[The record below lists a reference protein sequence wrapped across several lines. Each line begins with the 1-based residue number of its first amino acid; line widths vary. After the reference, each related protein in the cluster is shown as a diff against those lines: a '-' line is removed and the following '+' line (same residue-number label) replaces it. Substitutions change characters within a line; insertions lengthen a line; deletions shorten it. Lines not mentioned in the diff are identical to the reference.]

1 MTIKEYADY
10 QGLTKGAVYNAIR
23 RSGHSMKD
31 LTDAKGNISPAGFAI
46 LGEIY
51 PEVKKPS
58 QETGSERPKKSRSKN
73 SASENLRD
81 RLSEAEKALVKAE
94 AELQAQTEK
103 SALFER
109 LYNEKC
115 DELKKQQALF
125 EQEKAS
131 LHQRLSEAHGVISQ
145 QQESARLAKMN
156 PIKRLFAGR
165 KKKPADAVETH
176 GEVN

>member
-1 MTIKEYADY
+1 MKE
-10 QGLTKGAVYNAIR
+10 
-23 RSGHSMKD
+23 
-31 LTDAKGNISPAGFAI
+31 LTDKKGNIIPAGFAI

-51 PEVKKPS
+51 PEVKKQA
-58 QETGSERPKKSRSKN
+58 QETGSDRPKKSQSN
-73 SASENLRD
+73 NPASEKLKD

-94 AELQAQTEK
+94 TELKAQIEK
-103 SALFER
+103 CALFEK

-115 DELKKQQALF
+115 EELQKQQVSF
-125 EQEKAS
+125 EHEKAL
-131 LHQRLSEAHGVISQ
+131 LHERISEAYKVVSQ
-145 QQESARLAKMN
+145 QQEVAKLAKMN